1 MGAATEAAARV
12 WAIEYAPVRINV
24 VVPGIIDT
32 EVWDEVLPPDA
43 KHAQFEAV
51 ESSLPVGRVGTPDDV
66 AKAVEF
72 LLTNEFVTGTAI
84 EIPTASTTLLAGLR
98 SECQATPLDVTGS
111 IPSLAPKAH
120 RE

>member
-1 MGAATEAAARV
+1 MRNGSQERKGVGATEATEAATTEAAATEPGATEAAARV

-32 EVWDEVLPPDA
+32 EVWDEILPPDA
-43 KHAQFEAV
+43 KRAQFEAI

-72 LLTNEFVTGTAI
+72 LITNDFVTGTAI
-84 EIPTASTTLLAGLR
+84 EIDG
-98 SECQATPLDVTGS
+98 G
-111 IPSLAPKAH
+111 H
-120 RE
+120 RIS